1 MDPQYPCKICKNEVK
16 DKDPSICC
24 EICKL
29 WSYIEFANISLKPY
43 EKLQNDG
50 LSAWYCPICVR
61 ISSFS
66 DLRTKVRR
74 MFLSSD
80 NLNHEQKPQT
90 APEKLNK
97 ETRELMKKFYQIILL
112 NDANQNTVSCD
123 YYDLNDFNKVI
134 VTK

>member
-1 MDPQYPCKICKNEVK
+1 MKSKIKIRQYAVR
-16 DKDPSICC
+16 
-24 EICKL
+24 
-29 WSYIEFANISLKPY
+29 YANYGATLNLL
-43 EKLQNDG
+43 ECL
-50 LSAWYCPICVR
+50 L
-61 ISSFS
+61 
-66 DLRTKVRR
+66 VRR

-97 ETRELMKKFYQIILL
+97 ETPELMKKFYQIILL